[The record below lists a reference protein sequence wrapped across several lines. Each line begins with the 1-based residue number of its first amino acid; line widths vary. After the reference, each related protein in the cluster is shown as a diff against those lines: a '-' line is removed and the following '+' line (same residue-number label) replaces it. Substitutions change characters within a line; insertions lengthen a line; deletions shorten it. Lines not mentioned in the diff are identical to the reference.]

1 MAEEMNK
8 LKAEKGKSSSS
19 GNPYQTPPPT
29 VHAPSPDPKAVV
41 PAPKRLVKVPPPELA
56 PPATE
61 GARLQR
67 LRRLCEK
74 KPSGRCSVPEQI
86 HLKWKN
92 GSKEEREKL
101 MDELEA
107 AGWSKER
114 VVQLMISISPQKH
127 IDSFLGVLGDCF
139 PLIFNR
145 ARRFSSQG
153 SPKL

>member
-8 LKAEKGKSSSS
+8 LKAEKDKSSSS
-19 GNPYQTPPPT
+19 GNPYQTPPPRI
-29 VHAPSPDPKAVV
+29 HAPSPDPKTKAVV
-41 PAPKRLVKVPPPELA
+41 PAAKSKAQLVPPPELP

-74 KPSGRCSVPEQI
+74 KPSGRCSVPEAI

-92 GSKEEREKL
+92 GSKGEREKL

-114 VVQLMISISPQKH
+114 VVQLKISISTSKTH
-127 IDSFLGVLGDCF
+127 RFLCGCF
-139 PLIFNR
+139 
-145 ARRFSSQG
+145 G
-153 SPKL
+153 